1 METRRTDPNHDPL
14 PIVEDDQQLYDWGI
28 EHRLDQYYGESQ
40 APPAHG
46 APAHYQSQYNQTAQ
60 TTQQP
65 HSASPASSPCK
76 PNTVGYVLPEHVQR
90 AQENAA
96 YLVTTMGSAN
106 NDQKSIKQTTVLPIS
121 PPLHGGQL
129 LVKSENNYKRNFHK
143 PLNIKPN
150 GVPGRRP
157 ILPTVDMDANEVLK
171 VRILKKVKVKKIPS
185 PSVKIQNMGGK
196 VCLSCEGK
204 TLLGNVN
211 KPFIFKIY

>member
-1 METRRTDPNHDPL
+1 METRRTDSNHDPL

-60 TTQQP
+60 TAQQP

-171 VRILKKVKVKKIPS
+171 VRILKKRLIHKLNP
-185 PSVKIQNMGGK
+185 
-196 VCLSCEGK
+196 
-204 TLLGNVN
+204 
-211 KPFIFKIY
+211 